1 MNIAYLIYQAERPR
15 TATEARDEAIR
26 NGELAKALS
35 DVLRGRRRARRAAQ
49 ARPAYRAE
57 RPVENLCATICARV
71 DIP

>member
-15 TATEARDEAIR
+15 TATELRDEAIR

-35 DVLRGRRRARRAAQ
+35 DLLHGRRRVRRPAE
-49 ARPAYRAE
+49 ARPSYPAG
-57 RPVENLCATICARV
+57 RPVENLCTTICAGV

>member
-15 TATEARDEAIR
+15 TATELREEAIR
-26 NGELAKALS
+26 TGEFAKALS
-35 DVLRGRRRARRAAQ
+35 DLLHGRRVRRPAQ
-49 ARPAYRAE
+49 ARPAYPTG